1 MISVKNLIFS
11 FQRLQG
17 AAVNPSGFMHDP
29 KLPFEY
35 LRKCGVGEAKHNLTP
50 NFCKYFLNF

>member
-11 FQRLQG
+11 FQRLRG
-17 AAVNPSGFMHDP
+17 AAVNPSGFMQDP
-29 KLPFEY
+29 KLPFKY

-50 NFCKYFLNF
+50 NFANIS